1 MLCGVLLLA
10 GSALAAAD
18 KLNVHVSTQRFRGQ
32 AGNTVLHLD
41 YQIPYQSLVFLAK
54 QGGYFAEVDVLVEVM
69 DGDSLLFSQ
78 SIRDNVG
85 ISNRDDAKS
94 GKSHLNRASF
104 YLEDR
109 PYEFRL
115 QATDLN
121 SGRIF
126 KSSFI
131 AKRLEPGTLLSDVEL
146 CVAVRPDSSS
156 YLSKFHRGN
165 TLYQTQP
172 KLIFDKGETDQLG
185 LYLEIYTQPEQRGES
200 GLLILT
206 IQKDSLI
213 VSDEYLDFTP
223 QSDSEGITL
232 RIPLAELKPGRY
244 DGDLEFQLGDR
255 IKTREFVFFVTEPRE
270 DQYFIFPDP
279 DQEFQLLRYFLGSN
293 LPTNW
298 RSYSE
303 EAKRRYITLAWK
315 NYAQSNDTSPQ
326 AMLDTVRGRVEY
338 ANRYYGHFDPGWTSD
353 RGRIHIRNGK
363 PDEIESSTTSDE
375 TRYVRKDYQIW
386 KYRGRIN
393 AVYLFLD
400 MQMNGNYKLI
410 YVNNDD
416 NENSHP
422 DYMRYLGDDFDTSE
436 LSN

>member
-1 MLCGVLLLA
+1 
-10 GSALAAAD
+10 
-18 KLNVHVSTQRFRGQ
+18 
-32 AGNTVLHLD
+32 
-41 YQIPYQSLVFLAK
+41 
-54 QGGYFAEVDVLVEVM
+54 
-69 DGDSLLFSQ
+69 
-78 SIRDNVG
+78 
-85 ISNRDDAKS
+85 
-94 GKSHLNRASF
+94 
-104 YLEDR
+104 
-109 PYEFRL
+109 
-115 QATDLN
+115 
-121 SGRIF
+121 
-126 KSSFI
+126 
-131 AKRLEPGTLLSDVEL
+131 
-146 CVAVRPDSSS
+146 
-156 YLSKFHRGN
+156 
-165 TLYQTQP
+165 
-172 KLIFDKGETDQLG
+172 
-185 LYLEIYTQPEQRGES
+185 QPEQRGES

-255 IKTREFVFFVTEPRE
+255 SETREFVFFVTEPRE
-270 DQYFIFPDP
+270 DQYFVFPDP

-298 RSYSE
+298 KSYSE